1 MGGYEYLIFEKDRK
15 RKVATVTLNRPEVM
29 NAFRKKDE
37 AEVIQVFREVE
48 EDDDVKV
55 VILKG
60 AGRSFC
66 SGRDVSEVATQ
77 YGIGTGK
84 VGERRAS
91 QRARILYDR
100 NYIWGRRGMIQTIL
114 HCLKVTI
121 AQVHGYCY
129 GGGFFLAQACDLAV
143 AAKGTLF
150 THPGWRYIGP
160 HGDIAIYI
168 ETMGLKRAKEML
180 LTGRPFTTQEALE
193 AGLINRVAPANKLDE
208 EVNDL
213 SDTVAK
219 MPLDGIVMGK
229 AQFEAVLDAR
239 GIAAGSS
246 IAVLGHTLATNI
258 RYEEGEFNLLKE
270 RRNKGVR
277 AAIHGRMQHFKESG
291 EGVG

>member
-1 MGGYEYLIFEKDRK
+1 MGEYLIFEKDPK

-37 AEVIQVFREVE
+37 AEVIEVFRQVE

-55 VILKG
+55 VVLRG

-66 SGRDVSEVATQ
+66 SGRDVSELAFQ

-84 VGERRAS
+84 PGERRAS

-100 NYIWGRRGMIQTIL
+100 NNIWGRRGMIQTIL
-114 HCLKVTI
+114 HCLKITI

-129 GGGFFLAQACDLAV
+129 GGGTFLALACDLTI
-143 AAKGTLF
+143 AAEGTLF

-160 HGDIAIYI
+160 HGDIALYI
-168 ETMGLKRAKEML
+168 ETMGIKRAKEMI
-180 LTGRPFTTQEALE
+180 LTGRPFTAQEALQS
-193 AGLINRVAPANKLDE
+193 GLINRVVPPDRLEEEANQLA
-208 EVNDL
+208 
-213 SDTVAK
+213 DTVAK

-229 AQFEAVLDAR
+229 AQFEACLDAL
-239 GIAAGSS
+239 GVGTGSS
-246 IAVLGHTLATNI
+246 VAVIGHSLETNI
-258 RYEEGEFNLLKE
+258 RYEEGEFNLLRE

-277 AAIHGRMQHFKESG
+277 SAIHKRIEHFQEG
-291 EGVG
+291 AEGVQ